1 MRNSACT
8 HALLLLVLP
17 CLAAPAGAEEAV
29 PSCFSNP
36 TCQLVF
42 QQAREQSGQ
51 RRLEEAV
58 KLYKTAYELS
68 SDPVLLFNIAR
79 VLHKQ
84 GQSPEAAAY
93 YRKYLN
99 SPVDNAEQKGKAQEY
114 LLQLSSTM
122 DAAPSAPPVP
132 ARAEAPEP
140 PTLPT
145 QDRTDKTGRAI
156 VGSAPVLLASG
167 AEPRRD
173 EGKASQPLSKK
184 WWLWTLVSGAA
195 AAGAVGLGIGLAGS
209 LGATSQPQGLNVYQP
224 SF

>member
-1 MRNSACT
+1 MRNSSRT

-17 CLAAPAGAEEAV
+17 FLAAPAGAEEAV

-36 TCQLVF
+36 ACQLLF

-51 RRLEEAV
+51 RRLEDAV

-99 SPVDNAEQKGKAQEY
+99 SPVNNPEQKGKAQEY
-114 LLQLSSTM
+114 LLQLSSTT
-122 DAAPSAPPVP
+122 DSALPVPPVS
-132 ARAEAPEP
+132 ARAKAPGP
-140 PTLPT
+140 PAILT
-145 QDRTDKTGRAI
+145 QDRTDKTGRSIA
-156 VGSAPVLLASG
+156 GPASVLLASG
-167 AEPRRD
+167 PDPTRD
-173 EGKASQPLSKK
+173 AGNASQPLYKK
-184 WWLWTLVSGAA
+184 WWLWTLVSCAV
-195 AAGAVGLGIGLAGS
+195 AAGAVGFGIGLAGPS
-209 LGATSQPQGLNVYQP
+209 GATNQPQGLNMYQP